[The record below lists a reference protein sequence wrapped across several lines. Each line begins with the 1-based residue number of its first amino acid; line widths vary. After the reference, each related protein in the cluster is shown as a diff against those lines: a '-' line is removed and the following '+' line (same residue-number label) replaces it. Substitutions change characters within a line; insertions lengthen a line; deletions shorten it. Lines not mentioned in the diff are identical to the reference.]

1 MARRLKK
8 SRVPA
13 LFMLIA
19 PLAAGT
25 VGCVS
30 IGGCDY
36 MQANFVETRSQAVP
50 LAEPS
55 PLKVVTR
62 NGSVRVVKASDPELK
77 VSATIRATTAERLAA
92 FIIDVSRDQE
102 GMLFIQPVPPG
113 GEWKNGEGASFEI
126 ALPGTTKV
134 HLATTN
140 GAITTKDLEG
150 EATLKTSNGAITIET
165 HAGNVLA
172 DSSNGAIKATR
183 LDGLI
188 TADTSNGRIEIDL
201 ADGVKGPV
209 TLDTSNGSIT
219 LSVGA
224 AFAGRVNIDTSNG
237 SITIKAPGN
246 STIKQGKSDAV
257 IDLPTP
263 GETSVL
269 DTSNGRVTFTV
280 RNAS

>member
-1 MARRLKK
+1 MTGRLKK

-25 VGCVS
+25 LGCVS

-36 MQANFVETRSQAVP
+36 MQANFVETRAQAVP
-50 LAEPS
+50 LAEAS

-62 NGSVRVVKASDPELK
+62 NGSVKVVKSGDAELK

-92 FIIDVSRDQE
+92 FIIDVSRDAD
-102 GMLFIQPVPPG
+102 GMLLIQPVPPG
-113 GEWKNGEGASFEI
+113 GEWKNGEGASFEVT
-126 ALPGTTKV
+126 LPGTTKV
-134 HLATTN
+134 HIVTGN
-140 GAITTKDLEG
+140 GSITTSNLAG
-150 EATLKTSNGAITIET
+150 EATLKTSNGAITMEN
-165 HAGNVLA
+165 HSGNVLA
-172 DSSNGAIKATR
+172 NTSNGAIKATH

-209 TLDTSNGSIT
+209 TLDTSNGSIS
-219 LSVGA
+219 LSVGVS
-224 AFAGRVNIDTSNG
+224 FGGRVNIDTSNG

-257 IDLPTP
+257 VDLPTP

-280 RNAS
+280 RGAS